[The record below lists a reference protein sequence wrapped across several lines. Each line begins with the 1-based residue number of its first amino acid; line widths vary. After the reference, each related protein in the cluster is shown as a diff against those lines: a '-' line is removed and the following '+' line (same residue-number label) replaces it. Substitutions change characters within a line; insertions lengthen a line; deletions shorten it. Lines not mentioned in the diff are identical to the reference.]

1 MAGLSL
7 FVAPAWGQSAPVADA
22 AAPRATDDAS
32 TSHAPAEPRLTVRV
46 RRLSNG
52 LTLIHAR
59 SPDAERETFGLSLS
73 VAIGEARE
81 SFASAPLVVARVTAA
96 EPRCDRL
103 GISTRI
109 IAEPAFADF
118 VSRGPAAALDVA
130 LWREASRLN
139 ALSSEVDP
147 AVRSA
152 HGRAFDPRN
161 VVLAIV
167 SSSEPAA
174 LDALVDRTVGVIPSR
189 QTQPLA
195 MRESSTSSAAWS
207 VSDERGLPQW
217 SRQWTVVGDR
227 RPDHYAIELLAY
239 ALHDARFGPLARTLN
254 DRSVR
259 GVVLSDAYL
268 DHRTDRDVLRWT
280 LRYATARGSRPA
292 LDQIADETLARLGRE
307 GILGSELRA
316 ARERWRLDW
325 QSAQSSAEALAL
337 RLGRFESRW
346 GNARLALTE
355 QDRFDAVTVQDV
367 LRVLHER
374 IVRTPS
380 AVSEGR

>member
-1 MAGLSL
+1 
-7 FVAPAWGQSAPVADA
+7 
-22 AAPRATDDAS
+22 
-32 TSHAPAEPRLTVRV
+32 LTVRV

-52 LTLIHAR
+52 LTLVHAR
-59 SPDAERETFGLSLS
+59 SSDADREAFGLSLS

-81 SFASAPLVVARVTAA
+81 SFASAPLVVARVSTA

-103 GISTRI
+103 GIFTRI
-109 IAEPAFADF
+109 IAEPAYTDF

-147 AVRSA
+147 AVRAA

-161 VVLAIV
+161 AVLAIV
-167 SSSEPAA
+167 SSIEPAA

-195 MRESSTSSAAWS
+195 MRDDSTSTLSTAWS
-207 VSDERGLPQW
+207 VSEERGQPQW

-259 GVVLSDAYL
+259 GVVLSDAYV
-268 DHRTDRDVLRWT
+268 DHRTDRDVLHWT

-292 LDQIADETLARLGRE
+292 LDQVADETLARLARE

-325 QSAQSSAEALAL
+325 QSAQSSVDALAL

-374 IVRTPS
+374 IIRAPS
-380 AVSEGR
+380 VASEAR

>member
-1 MAGLSL
+1 
-7 FVAPAWGQSAPVADA
+7 
-22 AAPRATDDAS
+22 
-32 TSHAPAEPRLTVRV
+32 
-46 RRLSNG
+46 
-52 LTLIHAR
+52 LTLVHAR
-59 SPDAERETFGLSLS
+59 STDADRDAFGLSLS
-73 VAIGEARE
+73 VAIGEGRE
-81 SFASAPLVVARVTAA
+81 SFATAPMVMARVSAP
-96 EPRCDRL
+96 EPRCDRA
-103 GISTRI
+103 GISARV

-118 VSRGPAAALDVA
+118 VSRGPASALDVA
-130 LWREASRLN
+130 LWREATRLN
-139 ALSSEVDP
+139 ALSSDVDP

-161 VVLAIV
+161 VVLAVV

-174 LDALVDRTVGVIPSR
+174 LDAAVDRTVGVIPSR

-195 MRESSTSSAAWS
+195 LRERAASSDGWS
-207 VSDERGLPQW
+207 VSDDRGQPQW

-254 DRSVR
+254 DRAVR
-259 GVVLSDAYL
+259 GVVLSDAYVE
-268 DHRTDRDVLRWT
+268 HRTDRDSLRWT
-280 LRYATARGSRPA
+280 LRYAAARGARPA
-292 LDQIADETLARLGRE
+292 LDQLADETLARLGRE

-325 QSAQSSAEALAL
+325 QTAQSSVDALAL
-337 RLGRFESRW
+337 RLARFESRW

-355 QDRFDAVTVQDV
+355 QDRFDSVTVQDV

-380 AVSEGR
+380 AAPEAR